1 MANGIFGE
9 RGRGEKGAREIV
21 FVDVA
26 RAREFVEQRHRTV
39 ENIRAELEMKINALK
54 SASGKENEL
63 KQLFSKFESVCEAD
77 RELSK
82 IERKLDGAQSV
93 KEKEQLIALVGNS
106 VLAADKLYEFALG
119 VVWRD
124 KILNPYFIEPLLP
137 QGSEEERRET
147 LRRTKEYVGAAIN
160 AYGRVIQ
167 NMDEMRVPVTDEK
180 GKPVFDENGAQKT
193 KKLFSDDAV
202 AEFAKR
208 ERAASEMLANAYKL
222 LDKGDLEG
230 ARAPL
235 KRALELDEKANG
247 YFEKQYAQALNDY
260 KIDERRK
267 QHEFA
272 RNALDYLLKDH
283 PWITDI
289 AVLGASALAMY
300 GSFGLASPYV
310 ATVAS
315 AYFTG
320 KGAGIVATDVVIHGK
335 PTKESIGGVAMAV
348 VPAAKLGGTLG
359 IAGRLSGGYL
369 IASGTVNEVKIVVD
383 AEKTGWTRSDVE
395 NFISNGVF
403 IGVGFVFGSKKV
415 RALEKPEAKMD
426 VAVQKRL
433 ENEQSYL
440 DVFKE
445 LKEDITQENPD
456 VVLFPA
462 RGARIFKKGVNL
474 ITSLD
479 RESGKLPVFKEPPFS
494 GDYFRKAGVSETQ
507 KAQQLETYMKSV
519 VEALPRGVKPK
530 IMLVDEA
537 KSGSSIVGN
546 YKFVDDFMRKT
557 YGKNNYELE
566 VIAVCEKPQ
575 IQFRQAGE
583 TRGEQ
588 MARLVKE
595 GKVKFTNEE
604 LNMKI
609 KSGKI
614 TPKELES
621 NHDFLGKGYA
631 FNENAVLDMLKDREI
646 FFKSEKF
653 NQLIIEGKIKPVI
666 INRLFTS
673 DNELFLYPLS
683 EKPGG
688 GVGYTKESYRRETA
702 ENVLDFLSRIEKL
715 YNHEKLNIR
724 VIRSEPADVLR

>member
-1 MANGIFGE
+1 MADGISGE
-9 RGRGEKGAREIV
+9 RRRENKVAHEIM
-21 FVDVA
+21 FVDIA
-26 RAREFVEQRHRTV
+26 RAREFVEQRHKAV
-39 ENIRAELEMKINALK
+39 ENIRAELEMRINALK
-54 SASGKENEL
+54 SESGKEKEL
-63 KQLFSKFESVCEAD
+63 KQLFSKFESVCAAD

-82 IERKLDGAQSV
+82 IERKLDGARAI
-93 KEKEQLIALVGNS
+93 KNNEELIALVGNS
-106 VLAADKLYEFALG
+106 VLAADKLCEFVLG
-119 VVWRD
+119 VVWRE
-124 KILNPYFIEPLLP
+124 KVLNPYFIEPLP
-137 QGSEEERRET
+137 PMGSEEERRET
-147 LRRTKEYVGAAIN
+147 LIRTMEYVGAAIN

-180 GKPVFDENGAQKT
+180 GKPVFDESGARKT

-208 ERAASEMLANAYKL
+208 ERAASEMLVNAYKL
-222 LDKGDLEG
+222 LEKGNLEG
-230 ARAPL
+230 ARKPL
-235 KRALELDEKANG
+235 ELALELDEKANK
-247 YFEKQYAQALNDY
+247 YFEKQYAQALSDY
-260 KIDERRK
+260 EMDERRK
-267 QHEFA
+267 RHGFA

-300 GSFGLASPYV
+300 GSWGVLSPYV
-310 ATVAS
+310 VTVAS

-320 KGAGIVATDVVIHGK
+320 KGAGIVATDIAIHGK

-348 VPAAKLGGTLG
+348 VPAAKLGGALG

-369 IASGTVNEVKIVVD
+369 IASGAVNEVKIVVD

-395 NFISNGVF
+395 NLISNGVF
-403 IGVGFVFGSKKV
+403 IGIGFVFGSKKV
-415 RALEKPEAKMD
+415 RALEEPEAKMD

-440 DVFKE
+440 DVFKK
-445 LKEDITQENPD
+445 LKEGVAQENPD

-462 RGARIFKKGVNL
+462 RGAQIFKKGVHL
-474 ITSLD
+474 IASLD
-479 RESGKLPVFKEPPFS
+479 RESGRLPVFKEPPFS
-494 GDYFRKAGVSETQ
+494 GDYFRKAGVSEAQ
-507 KAQQLETYMKSV
+507 KAQQLEAYMKSV
-519 VEALPRGVKPK
+519 VDALPRGVKPK

-537 KSGSSIVGN
+537 KSGSSIAGN
-546 YKFVDDFMRKT
+546 YKFIDDFMRKT

-575 IQFRQAGE
+575 IQFRQVGE

-595 GKVKFTNEE
+595 GKIRFTNEE
-604 LNMKI
+604 LNSKI

-614 TPKELES
+614 TPRELES
-621 NHDFLGKGYA
+621 NHDFLGKEYA
-631 FNENAVLDMLKDREI
+631 FNENAVSDMLKDGEI

-653 NQLIIEGKIKPVI
+653 NQLILEGKIRPVI

-673 DNELFLYPLS
+673 DRELFLYSLS
-683 EKPGG
+683 EK
-688 GVGYTKESYRRETA
+688 
-702 ENVLDFLSRIEKL
+702 
-715 YNHEKLNIR
+715 
-724 VIRSEPADVLR
+724 ADG